1 MIATLKQTK
10 NKKNKNNK
18 NTRVNFVGTDV
29 GVQFV
34 TTYIQGVSNKTKTFK
49 DRKDQQWKYARKI
62 C

>member
-49 DRKDQQWKYARKI
+49 DRKDQQ
-62 C
+62 